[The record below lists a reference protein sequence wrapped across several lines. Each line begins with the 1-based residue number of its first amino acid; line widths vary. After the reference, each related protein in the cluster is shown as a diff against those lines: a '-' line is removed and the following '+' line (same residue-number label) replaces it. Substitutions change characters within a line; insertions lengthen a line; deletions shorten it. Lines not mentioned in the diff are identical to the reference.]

1 MSGAFVTWCPTWAMK
16 TNSEYTNELT
26 MAKEDAKENLE

>member
-1 MSGAFVTWCPTWAMK
+1 MEHSLHGARRGAMK
-16 TNSEYTNELT
+16 INSEYTNELT